1 MTPQFHWMQVY
12 FCAGENTEF
21 FIFKINQLLCC
32 YLGVW
37 LPVCFVLNLAE
48 MCVVAVALAKIEFLC
63 ICSGGLPELGRGRY
77 AAQSTRWKL
86 TYRIQ
91 STLSAPLLWWC
102 PDREDVSCGI
112 KGWSAHIFD
121 SSHIINMLGIAYVW
135 FGIYIW
141 QQICTKLVVCPFFPE
156 KWKHCDCSFL
166 KWNCFASKTHENP
179 LWRFTC
185 VGSGTSDKLYK
196 SNDLI

>member
-1 MTPQFHWMQVY
+1 MLLFGCVTSCVLCAEFGWNVRRGCGIGQNRIPVY
-12 FCAGENTEF
+12 
-21 FIFKINQLLCC
+21 LLRRTARV
-32 YLGVW
+32 GTW
-37 LPVCFVLNLAE
+37 HT
-48 MCVVAVALAKIEFLC
+48 
-63 ICSGGLPELGRGRY
+63 
-77 AAQSTRWKL
+77 QSTRWKL

-102 PDREDVSCGI
+102 PDREDVSCRI
-112 KGWSAHIFD
+112 KGWGSHIFD